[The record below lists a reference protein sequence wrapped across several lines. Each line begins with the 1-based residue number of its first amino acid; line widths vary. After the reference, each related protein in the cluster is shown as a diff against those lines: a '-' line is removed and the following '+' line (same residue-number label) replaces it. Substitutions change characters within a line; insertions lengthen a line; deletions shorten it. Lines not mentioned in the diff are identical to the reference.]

1 MSRFS
6 NSCFLIFY
14 FIFYFKSLIVYV
26 GFIYFLFYIQ
36 LLLFSTLFFSCISNS
51 FCHLLSISFSQ
62 SQIFF
67 NFHLAFVDNAG
78 DVITDHRSLVMKYV
92 KGKFPFDLAANFPI
106 DIFALAAPAGR
117 KLEVLS
123 FLRLLHLLRLVRM
136 EQFFTEYGKKLDI
149 E

>member
-1 MSRFS
+1 
-6 NSCFLIFY
+6 
-14 FIFYFKSLIVYV
+14 
-26 GFIYFLFYIQ
+26 
-36 LLLFSTLFFSCISNS
+36 
-51 FCHLLSISFSQ
+51 
-62 SQIFF
+62 
-67 NFHLAFVDNAG
+67 
-78 DVITDHRSLVMKYV
+78 MKYV